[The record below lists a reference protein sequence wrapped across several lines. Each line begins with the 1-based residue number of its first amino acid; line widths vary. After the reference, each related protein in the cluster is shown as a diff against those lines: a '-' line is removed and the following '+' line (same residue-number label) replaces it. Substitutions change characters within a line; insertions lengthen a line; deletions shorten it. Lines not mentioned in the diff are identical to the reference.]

1 MRCADIIYSKVHPIG
16 VTCVR
21 DGGEMI
27 YAYRFQ
33 LLSRESDEPMPC
45 RLWQL
50 VAGDDFQ
57 EGCGP
62 SSTAC
67 AFRQKRMP

>member
-1 MRCADIIYSKVHPIG
+1 MRCADIIYSKAHPVG

-33 LLSRESDEPMPC
+33 LLSREGDEPMPC

-50 VAGDDFQ
+50 VAGDAFQ
-57 EGCGP
+57 EGLRP
-62 SSTAC
+62 EFDRVRVPTE
-67 AFRQKRMP
+67 RMP